1 MIHFDSEANVF
12 HLFNR
17 DISYV
22 IHLNGFGRL
31 ETLYFGE
38 KLNDLSDIL
47 KSRIVYPDNT
57 YLDKKM
63 SIMTPFPAYFY
74 PESLQE
80 ISSHAQADKRD
91 APIIIQH
98 ENGSYLT
105 DFEYVKHKIYHGIK
119 SVDDLPSLDT
129 PLDRKESL
137 YNKENVDTLEILLK
151 DITANVYLHEYIS
164 IYRDK
169 DVIAKSFK
177 IENKSKKKIRLLRA
191 MSMQLDLPTSD
202 YYFHHFSGAW
212 ARERQEEINL
222 VHDGIEEIA
231 SNRGKS
237 SHQENPFFFLSE
249 ERNNYNAGECIGFN
263 LLYSGNWKMRLYF
276 W

>member
-1 MIHFDSEANVF
+1 MIHFDSEDNIF

-17 DISYV
+17 DVSYV

-38 KLNDLSDIL
+38 KLNDLTDIL
-47 KSRIVYPDNT
+47 KSRIVYQDNA

-63 SIMTPFPAYFY
+63 SIMTPSPAYFY

-119 SVDDLPSLDT
+119 PLDALPSLDA
-129 PLDRKESL
+129 PLERYHRK
-137 YNKENVDTLEILLK
+137 
-151 DITANVYLHEYIS
+151 
-164 IYRDK
+164 
-169 DVIAKSFK
+169 
-177 IENKSKKKIRLLRA
+177 RLPL
-191 MSMQLDLPTSD
+191 
-202 YYFHHFSGAW
+202 
-212 ARERQEEINL
+212 
-222 VHDGIEEIA
+222 
-231 SNRGKS
+231 
-237 SHQENPFFFLSE
+237 
-249 ERNNYNAGECIGFN
+249 
-263 LLYSGNWKMRLYF
+263 
-276 W
+276 